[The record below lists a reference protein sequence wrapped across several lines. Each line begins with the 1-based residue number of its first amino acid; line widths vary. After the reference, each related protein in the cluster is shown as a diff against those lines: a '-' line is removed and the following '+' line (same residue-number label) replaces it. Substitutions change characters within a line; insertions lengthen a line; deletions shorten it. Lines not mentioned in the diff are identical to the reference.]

1 MSELNVLFEDDHC
14 LVVNKPA
21 GIAVHPSNEGQT
33 GTLAH
38 LVAAYYDQTDQGYP
52 VRHIHRLDEWTSGP
66 VLYAKNAASQ
76 RVLDEAMRQKQIE
89 RIYIAFVSGRMK
101 KKRGRLDFPIGRDR
115 HHNQRRRVS
124 ATGDHAVTHYEVIE
138 VYEGTTMVQLTLET
152 GRTHQIR
159 VHLSHIG
166 HSLLGDKLYYGPMD
180 LIQRQALHGGKL
192 IFPHPVNGNKIHT
205 EAPWPEDLNNLWN
218 LLKKNKL

>member
-1 MSELNVLFEDDHC
+1 MFKLNVLFEDDHC

-38 LVAAYYDQTDQGYP
+38 LVAAYYDLTGQSCP

-76 RVLDEAMRQKQIE
+76 RILDETMRQKQIE

-101 KKRGRLDFPIGRDR
+101 QNRGRLDFPIGRDR

-138 VYEGTTMVQLTLET
+138 VYASTTMVRLTLET

-166 HSLLGDKLYYGPMD
+166 HPLLGDKLYYGPVD
-180 LIQRQALHGGKL
+180 IIPRQALHGDKL
-192 IFPHPVNGNKIHT
+192 NFTHPVTGENIHI
-205 EAPWPEDLNNLWN
+205 EAPWPEDLTILWN
-218 LLKKNKL
+218 QLKNNKL